1 MGELKGSPETIER
14 IAELLTSRR
23 PCVALTGAGISVP
36 SGIPDF
42 RSRGGLWDK
51 FNPEE
56 YATSMAWKA
65 DPEKVWELFRAVG
78 EMLLSSRPN
87 PAHSAL
93 GELERLGVVE
103 AVITQ
108 NIDGLHQAGGSG
120 NVIEFHG
127 NGRIIFCTRCGRQFS
142 EEEEK
147 AALKSPRMPRCI
159 DCGGLVRPDV
169 VLFGEAI
176 PAAAMTRAFEAT
188 ERCRSML
195 VIGTSGMVAP
205 ASSFP
210 YEARRGGAAVIEV
223 NITST
228 PVTRLADISFFESVE
243 TALPRILA
251 CVREK
256 LG

>member
-1 MGELKGSPETIER
+1 MGESSDDRATVER
-14 IAELLTSRR
+14 IAGLLTTGR

-65 DPEKVWELFRAVG
+65 DPEKVWKLFRAVG
-78 EMLLSSRPN
+78 EMLLQSRPN
-87 PAHSAL
+87 PAHTAL

-108 NIDGLHQAGGSG
+108 NIDGLHQAGGSK

-127 NGRIIFCTRCGRQFS
+127 NGRIIYCTRCGRQFS
-142 EEEEK
+142 GDEEM
-147 AALKSPRMPRCI
+147 AALKSPRMPRCPA
-159 DCGGLVRPDV
+159 CGGLVRPDV

-176 PAAAMTRAFEAT
+176 PTEAMVRALAVT
-188 ERCRSML
+188 ESCRSML

-228 PVTRLADISFFESVE
+228 PMTRLADVSLLESVE
-243 TALPRILA
+243 TALPRILES
-251 CVREK
+251 VKSRP
-256 LG
+256 G